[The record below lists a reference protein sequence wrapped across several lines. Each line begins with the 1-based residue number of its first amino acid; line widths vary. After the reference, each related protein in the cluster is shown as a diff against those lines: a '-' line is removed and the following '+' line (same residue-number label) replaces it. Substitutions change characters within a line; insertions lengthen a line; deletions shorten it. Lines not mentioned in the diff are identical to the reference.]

1 MESITNLGGPKIDL
15 SRFFSGHAI
24 HASGGQHSN
33 PKELIDSVSMI
44 SMKIDSNNV
53 DQVKHLT
60 TEGLSKIQRLEFI
73 KEIKQNLDAE
83 VFELSTCN
91 RVLYVGFN
99 VSSQELE
106 KSVLEV
112 ANCNSAEFNHFTGID
127 VWRNLVKVCSGLDSF
142 IIGELQVMSQFRGAV
157 AWHKNCLLYTST
169 LPTMDSV

>member
-1 MESITNLGGPKIDL
+1 MYEVESITNLGGPKIDL

-24 HASGGQHSN
+24 HASAGQHSN

-60 TEGLSKIQRLEFI
+60 TEGLSKTQRLEFI

-106 KSVLEV
+106 KSVSPSKNV
-112 ANCNSAEFNHFTGID
+112 NH
-127 VWRNLVKVCSGLDSF
+127 
-142 IIGELQVMSQFRGAV
+142 
-157 AWHKNCLLYTST
+157 
-169 LPTMDSV
+169 P

>member
-1 MESITNLGGPKIDL
+1 MYEVESITNLGEPKIDL

-24 HASGGQHSN
+24 HASAGQHSN

-60 TEGLSKIQRLEFI
+60 TEGLSKTQRLEFI

-106 KSVLEV
+106 KSVLE
-112 ANCNSAEFNHFTGID
+112 AADCNSAEFNHFAGID

-142 IIGELQVMSQFRGAV
+142 IIGELQVMSQFRG
-157 AWHKNCLLYTST
+157 CLLYTS
-169 LPTMDSV
+169 DAADE